1 MPSARLSL
9 PPPKQA
15 LLLSVLILS
24 GLVALCVWVMWSM
37 PWMGIRL
44 APADS
49 GVVLIQSVTGPA
61 EQAGLKAGDTVRA
74 LRTVTG
80 DEVPVTPED
89 LLEEPDFHTEYA
101 DYNDF
106 LRRQQALSN
115 ILASGRAGVVTGA
128 GETVWITPEKRPV
141 QDLPLMFWFQIAC
154 GVITWLVG
162 ASVLAYRQ
170 RDVAARF
177 YALTSIPFVLVTFS
191 AAIYSGRELALD
203 GTLFRGLAVLNHSGA
218 LLFSAAFIS
227 LLWNYPSRLGG
238 SGGGSGI
245 VRLIFG
251 LYLAVW
257 IGDTLQWPGDMNFGF
272 RYPVLAGLSASFVL
286 GAMQWRNSR
295 LDPISRAALKWF
307 LLTLLAGSS
316 VFVFGVFGMQVLG
329 YMPVIPQGYS
339 FGFVL
344 VMYLGMALG
353 MKRHRLFNLEP
364 WWPEVWLWMLGGMLV
379 VIFDLGLINALS
391 MNANISFALALAIAG
406 WIYFPL
412 RQWLLGRAGYSG
424 NGRLSTLIPDLLEI
438 AATPL
443 PAAEL
448 RDRWHQLMDRAYSPQ
463 SLDQG
468 SLAVHEAKV
477 AENGLCLIVPGLG
490 ESAAL
495 ILGYADGGKRLFLH
509 ADAQLAQALWELLS
523 QVLYRQEAYIRG
535 AQEERERIAK
545 DLHDDIGAKLLTLIH
560 RSESARSTEL
570 LRGVMQDLRS
580 LAASLDRQPAPLA
593 DALGDWRAE
602 IENRCDAAG
611 VTLVWQDNLPDSTRI
626 ISPQQRL
633 SLERVLRE
641 ATTNALKHAQP
652 GRIAVSVAEEGGEL
666 LLLVQ
671 DDGNTSSTIA
681 PSAGRGVRNM
691 VSRMSEAGGTVAF
704 KPAVP
709 RGSRVEIRLPL
720 SKLKG

>member
-1 MPSARLSL
+1 MSSHPFAL
-9 PPPKQA
+9 PPPKQV
-15 LLLSVLILS
+15 LLLSMLILS

-37 PWMGIRL
+37 PWMGVRL
-44 APADS
+44 APANS
-49 GVVLIQSVTGPA
+49 GTVLIQAATGPA
-61 EQAGLKAGDTVRA
+61 ERAGLKAGDTVRA

-80 DEVPVTPED
+80 DEAPVMTGD

-101 DYNDF
+101 DYNAF
-106 LRRQQALSN
+106 LDKQQMLGD
-115 ILASGRAGVVTGA
+115 ILAAGRVGVVTGA
-128 GETVWITPEKRPV
+128 GETVWLIPEKRPLR
-141 QDLPLMFWFQIAC
+141 DLPVMFWFQIVC

-162 ASVLAYRQ
+162 ASVFAYRQ

-203 GTLFRGLAVLNHSGA
+203 GTLFRNLSVLNHTGA
-218 LLFSAAFIS
+218 ILFFAAFIS

-238 SGGGSGI
+238 SGL

-257 IGDTLQWPGDMNFGF
+257 VVDTLQWGRDMNFGF
-272 RYPVLAGLSASFVL
+272 RYPALAGLSASFVL
-286 GAMQWRNSR
+286 GAMQWRHSR

-329 YMPVIPQGYS
+329 YMPIIPQGYS

-344 VMYLGMALG
+344 MMYLGMALG

-364 WWPEVWLWMLGGMLV
+364 WWPEVWLWLFGGVLV
-379 VIFDLGLINALS
+379 VAFDFGLAHALS
-391 MNANISFALALAIAG
+391 LNMDISFALALAIAG

-412 RQWLLGRAGYSG
+412 RQWLLRRAGYARDG
-424 NGRLSTLIPDLLEI
+424 KLSTLIPDLLEI

-448 RDRWHQLMDRAYSPQ
+448 RDRWHQLLERAYSPQ

-468 SLAVHEAKV
+468 KFPAREAKV

-490 ESAAL
+490 ESPAL
-495 ILGYADGGKRLFLH
+495 ILGYADGGKRLFLR

-523 QVLYRQEAYIRG
+523 QVLSRQEAYIRG

-560 RSESARSTEL
+560 RSESAQSTEL
-570 LRGVMQDLRS
+570 LRVVMQDLRS
-580 LAASLDRQPAPLA
+580 LAASLDRQSAPLS
-593 DALGDWRAE
+593 DVLGDWRAE
-602 IENRCDAAG
+602 IENRCEAAE
-611 VTLVWQDNLPDSTRI
+611 VALDWNDHLPDNRLIVGSR
-626 ISPQQRL
+626 QRL

-641 ATTNALKHAQP
+641 AITNALKHARP
-652 GRIAVSVAEEGGEL
+652 GQIAVSVAGESDDL
-666 LLLVQ
+666 LLRVQ
-671 DDGNTSSTIA
+671 DNGDTSSPISQ
-681 PSAGRGVRNM
+681 SAGRGLRNM
-691 VSRMSEAGGTVAF
+691 VSRMAEAGGTVVF
-704 KPAVP
+704 KPAAP
-709 RGSRVEIRLPL
+709 HGSTVEIRLPL